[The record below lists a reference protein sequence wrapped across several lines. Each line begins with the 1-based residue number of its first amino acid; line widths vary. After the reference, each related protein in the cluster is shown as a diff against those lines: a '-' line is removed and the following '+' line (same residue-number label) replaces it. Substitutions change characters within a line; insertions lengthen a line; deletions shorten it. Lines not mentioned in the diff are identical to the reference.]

1 MIRVTFFLLLSLP
14 TIAAAQASLRA
25 QQVEQINAL
34 FTEFD
39 RDGSPGYA
47 LGVVKDG
54 TLVFARG
61 YGRADLDN
69 NVPITSRTSFHLA
82 SLSKQFT
89 AAAVALLILDGKLS
103 FDTPVVKY
111 FPKLRTLGADIEIKH
126 LIYFTSGLPDYTSLP
141 RVSGDP
147 WFSFYYFTTDE
158 AIAATL
164 RAGKLKF
171 PPGTQWDYSNVNY
184 MMLAKIVEQVSETSL
199 SEFLATR
206 LFAPLEMRDSQLND
220 DSTLVIVN
228 RATGYADRSD
238 PSIRKELQSVGIF
251 DRTGSGFLRLPRV
264 SPHYGGSGVFS
275 TVEDLAKW
283 DANFY
288 SNKLAGPQFTQ
299 LMLRRE
305 RFRHDK
311 DNDALGLVFG
321 EFDGRQMLWFSGG
334 DLDSSTY
341 MARLPEERLTVICLS
356 NMPRGRAEDKA
367 RAVLSIV
374 LHTPGD
380 TKASQQPH

>member
-1 MIRVTFFLLLSLP
+1 MIRALLLFLTYLP
-14 TIAAAQASLRA
+14 AIAIAQASLSA
-25 QQVEQINAL
+25 QQVGQINTL
-34 FTEFD
+34 FSSFD

-54 TLVFARG
+54 ALVFARG

-69 NVPITSRTSFHLA
+69 NVPITPRTSFHLA

-103 FDTPVVKY
+103 FDTPVSKF
-111 FPKLRTLGADIEIKH
+111 FPKLSTYAADLEIKH
-126 LIYFTSGLPDYTSLP
+126 LVYFTSGLPDYTSLP
-141 RVSGDP
+141 RVSTDP
-147 WFSFYYFTTDE
+147 WFSFFYFTTDE

-171 PPGTQWDYSNVNY
+171 APGTQWDYSNVNY
-184 MMLAKIVEQVSETSL
+184 MMLAKIVEQVSNTSL
-199 SEFLATR
+199 SDFLATHV
-206 LFAPLEMRDSQLND
+206 FGPLEMSDSQLND
-220 DSTLVIVN
+220 DSTLVVPN

-238 PSIRKELQSVGIF
+238 LSIRKELLSVGIAV
-251 DRTGSGFLRLPRV
+251 RPGPGYVRLPRI

-275 TVEDLAKW
+275 TIEDLAKW

-288 SNKLAGPQFTQ
+288 SDKLAGPQFTK

-305 RFRHDK
+305 KFKHDK

-321 EFDGRQMLWFSGG
+321 DFDGRPMLWFSGA
-334 DLDSSTY
+334 DLDSSTF
-341 MARLPEERLTVICLS
+341 MARLPQEHLTVICLS
-356 NMPRGRAEDKA
+356 NMPMGRAEDKA

-374 LHTPGD
+374 LNTKREA
-380 TKASQQPH
+380 KASQ

>member
-1 MIRVTFFLLLSLP
+1 MIRAAFVLLLILP
-14 TIAAAQASLRA
+14 TIGAAQASLSPQR
-25 QQVEQINAL
+25 VEQINAL

-69 NVPITSRTSFHLA
+69 NVPITPQTSFHLA

-103 FDTPVVKY
+103 LDTPVAKY
-111 FPKLRTLGADIEIKH
+111 FPKLRKFGADIEVKH
-126 LIYFTSGLPDYTSLP
+126 LIYFTSGLPDYTSLA

-158 AIAATL
+158 AISATL

-184 MMLAKIVEQVSETSL
+184 MMLAKIVEQVSGMSL
-199 SEFLATR
+199 SEFLETR
-206 LFAPLEMRDSQLND
+206 LFAPLEMRDSRVND
-220 DSTLVIVN
+220 DSTLIVAN

-238 PSIRKELQSVGIF
+238 PSVRKDLQSVGIVV
-251 DRTGSGFLRLPRV
+251 RTGPGFLRLPRV

-283 DANFY
+283 DGNFY

-305 RFRHDK
+305 KFRHDK

-321 EFDGRQMLWFSGG
+321 EFGGRQMLWFSGG

-341 MARLPEERLTVICLS
+341 MARLPKERLTVICLS

-367 RAVLSIV
+367 RAVLSIM
-374 LHTPGD
+374 LPKQGD
-380 TKASQQPH
+380 TKASQ

>member
-1 MIRVTFFLLLSLP
+1 MIRVVVVFLLCLP
-14 TIAAAQASLRA
+14 TIGTAQTSLDA
-25 QQVEQINAL
+25 QQINRINAL
-34 FTEFD
+34 FAPFD

-54 TLVFARG
+54 ALVFARG

-69 NVPITSRTSFHLA
+69 NVPITPRTSFHLA

-103 FDTPVVKY
+103 LDTPVMKF
-111 FPKLRTLGADIEIKH
+111 FPQLRNYGADIEIKH
-126 LIYFTSGLPDYTSLP
+126 LIYFTSGLPEYTSLP
-141 RVSGDP
+141 RTSKEP
-147 WFSFYYFTTDE
+147 WFSFYYFSTDE

-164 RAGKLKF
+164 RAGRLKF
-171 PPGTQWDYSNVNY
+171 PPGSQWDYSNVNY
-184 MMLAKIVEQVSETSL
+184 MMLAKIVEQVSGESMAD
-199 SEFLATR
+199 FLRTR
-206 LFAPLEMRDSQLND
+206 VFAPLQMSDSDLND
-220 DSTLVIVN
+220 DSTLVVAN

-238 PSIRKELQSVGIF
+238 PSVRKELASVGIIALA
-251 DRTGSGFLRLPRV
+251 GPGYLRLPRIA
-264 SPHYGGSGVFS
+264 PHYGGSGIFS

-283 DANFY
+283 DASFD

-305 RFRHDK
+305 KFRHDK

-321 EFDGRQMLWFSGG
+321 EFDGRPMIWFSGG

-341 MARLPEERLTVICLS
+341 MARLPEEHLTVICLS
-356 NMPRGRAEDKA
+356 NMPRGGAEDKA
-367 RAVLSIV
+367 RAVLRIV
-374 LHTPGD
+374 LDSNAD
-380 TKASQQPH
+380 TK

>member
-1 MIRVTFFLLLSLP
+1 MIRVAFFLLLSLP
-14 TIAAAQASLRA
+14 PMAVAQAALST

-34 FTEFD
+34 FAKFD

-47 LGVVKDG
+47 VGVVKDG
-54 TLVFARG
+54 ALVFARG

-69 NVPITSRTSFHLA
+69 NVPITARTSFHLA

-103 FDTPVVKY
+103 FDTPVAKY
-111 FPKLRTLGADIEIKH
+111 FPQLAPYGAAIEIKH

-164 RAGKLKF
+164 RAGKLNF
-171 PPGTQWDYSNVNY
+171 PPGTRWEYSNVNY
-184 MMLAKIVEQVSETSL
+184 MMLAKIVEQVSGKSL

-206 LFAPLEMRDSQLND
+206 VFEPLEMSDSHLDD
-220 DSTLVIVN
+220 DSTLIVAN
-228 RATGYADRSD
+228 RATGYADRADESV
-238 PSIRKELQSVGIF
+238 RKDLQSVGIVT
-251 DRTGSGFLRLPRV
+251 RPGSGYLRLPRI

-288 SNKLAGPQFTQ
+288 SNKLAGPQFTE

-305 RFRHDK
+305 KFGHDK

-321 EFDGRQMLWFSGG
+321 EFAGRPMLWFSGD
-334 DLDSSTY
+334 DLDSSTF
-341 MARLPEERLTVICLS
+341 MARLPQDHLTVICLS
-356 NMPRGRAEDKA
+356 NLPKGRAEDKA
-367 RAVLSIV
+367 LAVLSIV
-374 LHTPGD
+374 LHPKSD
-380 TKASQQPH
+380 AKASH